1 MFFFVADHFPCSW
14 DSCFNLNKI
23 EGEKKEPHKVL
34 GFGGAADIKWRHS
47 RRGNAGL
54 VLYYIPA
61 LFSGKSHPCATL
73 GVAFCYF

>member
-1 MFFFVADHFPCSW
+1 MFFFVAVLDHFPCSW
-14 DSCFNLNKI
+14 DSLGSFNLNKI

-54 VLYYIPA
+54 VLSFQHCLVGNLIHV
-61 LFSGKSHPCATL
+61 LL
-73 GVAFCYF
+73 WV